1 MWRIRRRTRQ
11 NVKDDSSNSVNY
23 LEIHITIFKFRFL
36 SSEFHDTTTA
46 ATKKFFSFS
55 RYRLPYIQDL
65 SISVISND
73 IQKIV
78 YILLI
83 RYNIK
88 LIDWVKG
95 MNKFKSIAR
104 DS

>member
-11 NVKDDSSNSVNY
+11 NVKDDSVNY
-23 LEIHITIFKFRFL
+23 LEIHITIFKFQFL

-95 MNKFKSIAR
+95 MNKLKSIAR